1 MFLIIDSK
9 PPVLNGY
16 ELDNTLL
23 DSPPPTSQYFS
34 SKENNVTYNIGLRR
48 YIMWVV
54 VHPTIHM
61 VHPII
66 VGVWVN
72 LVF

>member
-23 DSPPPTSQYFS
+23 DPPPNF
-34 SKENNVTYNIGLRR
+34 
-48 YIMWVV
+48 
-54 VHPTIHM
+54 TIFF
-61 VHPII
+61 IE
-66 VGVWVN
+66 GK
-72 LVF
+72 